1 VPQIATDDSF
11 NLLTLSNL
19 AFERDDRLLF
29 SGVNLDVLSGDIVQV
44 AGPNGSGKTTL
55 LRLLTG
61 SLTQLEGDILWRGLS
76 VSKQRAQFNSEILYL
91 GHQPGIKAA
100 LSPEENLRWLG
111 RLHAT
116 HNQLSIAQALHKVGL
131 LGYEDV
137 PCYSLSAGQHRR
149 VSLARL
155 YLSAAK
161 LWILD
166 EPFTAIDKA
175 GVAQLELLIE
185 QHAQQGG
192 AVLLTTHQ
200 ELSLSGVKTLMIDG
214 ISRSGEVS

>member
-1 VPQIATDDSF
+1 VTEIST

-19 AFERDDRLLF
+19 AFERNDRVLF
-29 SGVNLDVLSGDIVQV
+29 AGVDLDLMSGDIVQV
-44 AGPNGSGKTTL
+44 AGPNGCGKTTL

-61 SLTQLEGDILWRGLS
+61 SLTPLDGEIIWRGIA
-76 VSKQRAQFNSEILYL
+76 VNKQRAQFNSEILYL
-91 GHQPGIKAA
+91 GHQSGIKAV

-111 RLHAT
+111 RLHAS
-116 HNQLSIAQALHKVGL
+116 HDQVSIAQALQKVGL
-131 LGYEDV
+131 AGYEDV

-175 GVAQLELLIE
+175 GVTQLELLIE

-200 ELSLSGVKTLMIDG
+200 ELSISGVKTLMING
-214 ISRSGEVS
+214 VNRRGAAN